1 MRGSLRAAVA
11 AFLMRSVGRRV
22 EDGQP
27 RRRFMGGSEEG
38 GDIVV
43 MVRLRSH
50 GFVTMQRCVEVVRLC
65 LSVDLRWVSGSGQ
78 VDP

>member
-1 MRGSLRAAVA
+1 
-11 AFLMRSVGRRV
+11 
-22 EDGQP
+22 
-27 RRRFMGGSEEG
+27 MGGSEEG